1 MCQYERK
8 MVNLMEDTIAAVST
22 AQAPAGIGIVRISG
36 EEALTVAD
44 RIYSSVNGKRLVSQ
58 KGNTIHYGWIQEDGA
73 VIDEVL
79 AMVFRAPHS
88 YTGEDTVEIQ
98 CHGGI
103 IAVGRIL
110 EAALKNGAR
119 VAEPGE
125 FTKRAYLNGRIDL
138 SRAEAVMDI
147 ISAKSRYAQES
158 SASQLAG
165 KLESEIKSIRDH
177 LLETLA
183 FIESA
188 LDDPEH
194 YSLEGMEKEL
204 LRKIEQAEKETDKL
218 LSSAGIGR
226 YIGEGIRTV
235 ILGKPNAG
243 KSSVLNAMIGTE
255 RAIVTSIPGTTRDI
269 LRETV
274 QIKGTNLLLSD
285 TAGIREADNEVE
297 KIGIERTKEEA
308 KNADLMLFVADSSEP
323 PDEQDMEILNLTS
336 DKKVLIVLNKT
347 DLETKTTAEDIQKIC
362 PYPVIE
368 TSAVNGEGIEELKDR
383 ISGLFFGGEI
393 SFNDEV
399 FITNARHK
407 QLLEE
412 TKESLEAVKEG
423 MNAGI
428 PEDVYA
434 ADLYGAITFLDG
446 ITGGNVSEDLVDTI
460 FEKFCMGK

>member
-1 MCQYERK
+1 MNYQ
-8 MVNLMEDTIAAVST
+8 EDTIAAIST

-36 EEALTVAD
+36 EGAIAAAD
-44 RIYSSVNGKRLVSQ
+44 RIYQAKTEKKLADQ
-58 KGNTIHYGWIQEDGA
+58 KANTIHYGWIKDGES

-79 AMVFRAPHS
+79 VMLFRAPHS
-88 YTGEDTVEIQ
+88 YTGEDVVEIQ

-110 EAALKNGAR
+110 EAVLGCGVR
-119 VAEPGE
+119 SAEPGE

-138 SRAEAVMDI
+138 SRAEAVMDL

-158 SASQLAG
+158 SAAQLAG
-165 KLESEIKSIRDH
+165 KLEEKIKKTRDG
-177 LLETLA
+177 LLEELA

-194 YSLEGMEKEL
+194 YSLDGMEDEIKQ
-204 LRKIEQAEKETDKL
+204 RIIDAKDRVNKL
-218 LSSAGIGR
+218 LSTSDRGK
-226 YIGEGIRTV
+226 YIGEGIKTV

-243 KSSVLNAMIGTE
+243 KSSVLNAIMGSD
-255 RAIVTSIPGTTRDI
+255 RAIVTKIAGTTRDI

-274 QIKGTNLLLSD
+274 QIGGTCLVLSD
-285 TAGIREADNEVE
+285 TAGIRQADNEVE

-308 KNADLMLFVADSSEP
+308 KNADLVLYVADSSEKA
-323 PDEQDMEILNLTS
+323 DESDLEILDLVS
-336 DKKVLIVLNKT
+336 DKKVIIILNKT
-347 DLETKTTAEDIQKIC
+347 DLETKTTAEDIKKIC
-362 PYPVIE
+362 TAPVVE
-368 TSAVNGEGIEELKDR
+368 TSAVNGEGIEELKDL
-383 ISGLFFGGEI
+383 ITKMFFYGEL

-399 FITNARHK
+399 YITNIRHEK
-407 QLLEE
+407 LLEE
-412 TKESLEAVKEG
+412 VQEYLTGAIEAIEE
-423 MNAGI
+423 GI

-434 ADLYGAITFLDG
+434 ADLYGAVRSLDL

>member
-1 MCQYERK
+1 MNT
-8 MVNLMEDTIAAVST
+8 MDDTIAAIST
-22 AQAPAGIGIVRISG
+22 ARAPAGIGIIRISG
-36 EEALTVAD
+36 EDALACAD
-44 RIYSSVNGKRLVSQ
+44 RIFYGKKEKKLADQ
-58 KGNTIHYGWIQEDGA
+58 KAGTIHYGWIKEGECL
-73 VIDEVL
+73 IDEVL
-79 AMVFRAPHS
+79 AMVFHAPHS

-110 EAALKNGAR
+110 EAALRNGAR
-119 VAEPGE
+119 AAEPGE

-158 SASQLAG
+158 SASQLTG
-165 KLESEIKSIRDH
+165 KLETKISGIRSL

-194 YSLEGMEKEL
+194 YSLEGQEEELKEKI
-204 LRKIEQAEKETDKL
+204 RSAKEMTGKL
-218 LSSAGIGR
+218 LSSADMGK
-226 YIGEGIRTV
+226 YIGEGIKTV

-243 KSSVLNAMIGTE
+243 KSSVLNAIMGSD
-255 RAIVTSIPGTTRDI
+255 RAIVTHIPGTTRDI

-274 QIKGTNLLLSD
+274 QIKGTCLVLSD

-308 KNADLMLFVADSSEP
+308 KNADLILYVADSSEP
-323 PDEQDMEILNLTS
+323 LDEQDMQILNLAA
-336 DKKVLIVLNKT
+336 DKQVIIILNKT
-347 DLETKTTAEDIQKIC
+347 DLETKTTAEDIRRLC
-362 PYPVIE
+362 PYPIVE
-368 TSAVNGEGIEELKDR
+368 TSAVNGEGIEELKELINER
-383 ISGLFFGGEI
+383 FFRGEI

-407 QLLEE
+407 QLLQE
-412 TKESLEAVKEG
+412 TKDSLSAVEEA
-423 MNAGI
+423 MDTGI

-434 ADLYGAITFLDG
+434 ADIYGAIASLDG